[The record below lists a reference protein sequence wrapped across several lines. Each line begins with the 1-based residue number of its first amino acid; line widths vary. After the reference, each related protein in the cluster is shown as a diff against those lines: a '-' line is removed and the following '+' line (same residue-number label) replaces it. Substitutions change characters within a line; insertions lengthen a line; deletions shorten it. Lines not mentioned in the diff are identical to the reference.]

1 MFGDYFKS
9 LSTNQKIM
17 FGVAVFLVVC
27 VIVYLLY
34 KYLFKAAKN
43 FIQNFILTKREKF
56 ETINIVL
63 KSKCDANQFYN
74 GTQCSNLP
82 PDTVVRAKRKN
93 ANNADILRTCLSNDG
108 KRVIDYECKD
118 GTAPNFPTPTARNNT
133 TQLTDSLTINPASL
147 TNSPF
152 LVGLTTNPINN
163 LGSAVIS
170 TTVAG
175 NTVAPN
181 STIPF
186 QLGFTY
192 TAPGATS
199 NPDLNA
205 IKVSTFS
212 DALTTADKIYY
223 SYGTPNVDSSAVV
236 SGTMNYLIP
245 IKLINY
251 YPPQHN
257 IRDNIQLCREGVE
270 SIGQSTCTDL
280 SDEMYN
286 NANNNNSRYINF
298 LKSNHDTHL
307 KAIVAKIL
315 SNANINLFRNL
326 DNAQTV
332 PNIFSLVSGIMLSAD
347 FEYKTFG
354 GRAYLQVTNVG
365 YTCGDNNLVREV
377 TTLDCSGNSSVT
389 SVRYIPNGINAS
401 SLNMTLDAQN
411 GNAPGTFSNICIWN
425 QNRNGTI
432 PQWDNTNSNWRIVGT
447 PGSCTAKNC
456 TLYSTT
462 SFPITQPY
470 NGFMKPFTFTVSGST
485 IFSSFVAGQDI
496 YLPENLLGAGSRSN
510 TPETYVIST
519 QWNITVNQDPDLL
532 GQWCSD
538 RSLVASAIDAYEKTK
553 PTSQRLL
560 VGDNFQLLNTD
571 EVRWTRGSNVV
582 RVTRK
587 VYQQYD
593 ILNPSSWGIYY
604 IYSDNEQPTMERDQG
619 RTANGIFIGA
629 KQKGSSN
636 ALAPSAVPIFQ
647 WKETLPDSFD
657 AARNE
662 RTSSLSVER
671 NIWVGLYMSD
681 IYDNAGF
688 ANQVVKASIQTL
700 FTNFAAL
707 IPGRSTT
714 ITNITGI
721 DFSGASSNPAF
732 NKTISELKWGFAVN
746 DTSNEVRLTFN
757 EFAYAIPTAAVTSRT
772 GGTLNLAAG
781 SSNIFFI
788 DRDTR
793 QIEWVTNA
801 FSDASQPA
809 FNSTNNRY
817 QNPTNTS
824 VLLYKAANDL
834 EGYAIIAN
842 TNTFEPLN
850 NPGLD
855 SRDIYPRL
863 ANGTWGAKYSQAL
876 SSLATSRRWVS
887 LDCNNT
893 PLARRVIAVSSDGNI
908 VFSNNGGTS
917 WNDIGP
923 VLSTAT
929 KISLPSITIQGKT
942 VNAQS
947 KFTKVMFGS
956 RNNSVNTNQ
965 DIYFTTAYESVKT
978 VENFTKVRSANG
990 MTGTLIR
997 YTQTDTNTS
1006 STQTN
1011 TETIT
1016 ITSTSGDLW
1025 TRLNTLIPDSE
1036 VPTAV
1041 GSSKSISV
1049 ENFTSIG
1056 GYLYRAVLTINNNV
1070 VNAITVTQITGHNVS
1085 NRYDLSDF
1093 VVKVSVDAAVGTNNI
1108 FISGTEYNGSILRW
1122 RINSSTNVISP
1133 ISYTSS
1139 SPFQFLGGKW
1149 RSIDMSDD
1157 MTVSIGSSNIQI
1169 IAGQYQVACSDFLSS
1184 DVSSLSEND
1193 GRIIYSEDFGNTWRE
1208 VTLPIRN
1215 TADRVTSPVSPIPP
1229 VGATQAQITAAK
1241 FYYNPVNF
1249 TSVMFCSN
1257 NGSSTITRTRDLF
1270 IATYGPYRPP
1280 TLNNNVY
1287 INHTQSQPVDT
1298 TTNPAPTGLLRV
1310 KATART
1316 SDVRIVPQ

>member
-1 MFGDYFKS
+1 MFGDYFKN
-9 LSTNQKIM
+9 LTTNQKIM

-34 KYLFKAAKN
+34 KYMFKSAKN
-43 FIQNFILTKREKF
+43 FIQNFILTKRENF
-56 ETINIVL
+56 ETINIVI
-63 KSKCDANQFYN
+63 KSKCNANQFYN

-82 PDTVVRAKRKN
+82 PDIVVRAKRKN
-93 ANNADILRTCLSNDG
+93 ANNADILRTCISNDG
-108 KRVIDYECKD
+108 KRAIDYECKD
-118 GTAPNFPTPTARNNT
+118 GTVSNFPTPTAKNST
-133 TQLTDSLTINPASL
+133 TILLDSLTITPSSI
-147 TNSPF
+147 TNTPF
-152 LVGLTTNPINN
+152 LVGLTTNSIASIPS
-163 LGSAVIS
+163 SATIP

-175 NTVAPN
+175 VMQSPNSN

-192 TAPGATS
+192 TAPGATA

-205 IKVSTFS
+205 MKVSSFS
-212 DALTTADKIYY
+212 DVLTTADKIYY
-223 SYGTPNVDSSAVV
+223 SYGNPNVDASAVI

-251 YPPQHN
+251 YSPQHN
-257 IRDNIQLCREGVE
+257 INPNTELCKEGVQ

-298 LKSNHDTHL
+298 LKNSCDSHL
-307 KAIVAKIL
+307 KAMVARIL
-315 SNANINLFRNL
+315 SNANINLFRIP
-326 DNAQTV
+326 DSSQTV
-332 PNIFSLVSGIMLSAD
+332 PNIFSLVSGIMLNAG

-354 GRAYLQVTNVG
+354 GRAYLQVTDVG
-365 YTCGDNNLVREV
+365 YNCGDNNLVREV

-389 SVRYIPNGINAS
+389 SVRYIPNGLNAS
-401 SLNMTLDAQN
+401 SFNMTLDAQN
-411 GNAPGTFSNICIWN
+411 GSAPGTFSNICIWN
-425 QNRNGTI
+425 QNRNGTV

-456 TLYSTT
+456 TLYSTS
-462 SFPITQPY
+462 SFPIIQPY
-470 NGFMKPFTFTVSGST
+470 NGFMKPFRFTISGST

-496 YLPENLLGAGSRSN
+496 YLPENLLGAGSRNN

-519 QWNITVNQDPDLL
+519 QWNITVNQNPDLL

-553 PTSQRLL
+553 PISQRLL

-571 EVRWTRGSNVV
+571 EISWTRGSNVV

-593 ILNPSSWGIYY
+593 ILNPTSWGIYY
-604 IYSDNEQPTMERDQG
+604 IYSDNEQPTMTRDQG
-619 RTANGIFIGA
+619 RTVIGIFIGA
-629 KQKGSSN
+629 PQKSPLNS
-636 ALAPSAVPIFQ
+636 LSPSAVPIFK
-647 WKETLPDSFD
+647 WKETLPDIFD
-657 AARNE
+657 ASRNE

-681 IYDNAGF
+681 IYENARF
-688 ANQVVKASIQTL
+688 SNQFVKGSIQTL
-700 FTNFAAL
+700 FTNFSAL

-721 DFSGASSNPAF
+721 DFSGASSNS
-732 NKTISELKWGFAVN
+732 ISELKWGFAVN
-746 DTSNEVRLTFN
+746 DTSNEVKLTFN
-757 EFAYAIPTAAVTSRT
+757 EFSYAIPTAAVTSRT

-801 FSDASQPA
+801 FSDASQPD
-809 FNSTNNRY
+809 FNINSNTY
-817 QNPTNTS
+817 SNPTNTS
-824 VLLYKAANDL
+824 VLLYKAANNT

-842 TNTFEPLN
+842 TNTINPVN

-863 ANGTWGAKYSQAL
+863 AGGTWGTKYSQA
-876 SSLATSRRWVS
+876 SLASSRRWVS

-893 PLARRVIAVSSDGNI
+893 ANARRIIAVSSDGNI

-923 VLSTAT
+923 AISAAT
-929 KISLPSITIQGKT
+929 KINLPSITIQGKS

-956 RNNSVNTNQ
+956 RNNSGNTNQ
-965 DIYFTTAYESVKT
+965 DIYFTTAYESVKI
-978 VENFTKVRSANG
+978 VENFTKVRSASG
-990 MTGTLIR
+990 ISGTLIG

-1011 TETIT
+1011 TETRT
-1016 ITSTSGDLW
+1016 ITSSSGDLW
-1025 TRLNTLIPDSE
+1025 TRLNTLIPDTD
-1036 VPTAV
+1036 VPNI

-1056 GYLYRAVLTINNNV
+1056 GYLYRAVLTINSNV
-1070 VNAITVTQITGHNVS
+1070 VTAINVTQLTGHNVS

-1093 VVKVSVDAAVGTNNI
+1093 VVKVSADAAVANNNI
-1108 FISGTEYNGSILRW
+1108 FISGAEYNGSIIRW
-1122 RINSSTNVISP
+1122 GINSSTNAITP
-1133 ISYTSS
+1133 ISYTSN
-1139 SPFQFLGGKW
+1139 SPFKFLGGKW

-1169 IAGQYQVACSDFLSS
+1169 ISGQYQVACSDFLSS

-1215 TADRVTSPVSPIPP
+1215 TANRVTSPVLPIPP
-1229 VGATQAQITAAK
+1229 IGATQAQITDAK

-1287 INHTQSQPVDT
+1287 TNHNQSVDT
-1298 TTNPAPTGLLRV
+1298 TTNPAPTGILRV